1 MDFIKN
7 IFVGL
12 LVLLVRIY
20 QYVLSPI
27 LPNACR
33 YTPTCSQYTVEAL
46 QKHGVFKGLWLAA
59 KRIASCH
66 PWGGHGHDP
75 VP

>member
-1 MDFIKN
+1 MDFIKKT
-7 IFVGL
+7 IVGL

-20 QYVLSPI
+20 QYILSPI

-33 YTPTCSQYTVEAL
+33 YTPTCSQYAVEAL
-46 QKHGVFKGLWLAA
+46 QKHGVFKGLWLSA
-59 KRIASCH
+59 KRIACCH